1 MEGQGDSGA
10 SREEADMAAANR
22 VHVPEDSAASKLE
35 GSETSKEEADM
46 AATKALD
53 SEASK
58 VEGSETSKEEGDMA
72 AHLPHQQFVSLN
84 LF

>member
-1 MEGQGDSGA
+1 
-10 SREEADMAAANR
+10 MAAANR
-22 VHVPEDSAASKLE
+22 VHVPEDSAASKVE

-58 VEGSETSKEEGDMA
+58 VEGSAAAAAPAANRAEEATAMED
-72 AHLPHQQFVSLN
+72 LQDRDVSL
-84 LF
+84 FIR